1 MVVNAQMA
9 DVIPSLRSRKVS
21 RPLATFR
28 LSALSEFLGNKIL
41 FRQPA
46 LEVDDDLP
54 GGLFRICPADTTLGL
69 SPVEMIVPLV
79 PSM

>member
-1 MVVNAQMA
+1 MHRWPMSFPVYALER
-9 DVIPSLRSRKVS
+9 SLVHLPHFVS
-21 RPLATFR
+21 LG
-28 LSALSEFLGNKIL
+28 LSEFLGNKIL

-54 GGLFRICPADTTLGL
+54 GGLFRICPADTTLDL